1 MTASANLIKC
11 GRNVTTTPHYH
22 LSTADVRACY
32 NGQHTASYNRDGQLL
47 SINVTHPSSTGN
59 GQLNPNRPSHPSQR
73 PSHTSATPTH
83 TAAPT
88 ADVRPHK
95 DISPRQAK
103 YYTDLTRE
111 LNLPNRLN
119 TFNGWTISPE
129 LDRLK
134 ELRMTGGNPSHPH
147 ATTPAQP
154 LPADHR
160 NGNDLRA
167 PSFRAPFTPVEDGVY
182 LYQGTYFKVVTAVE
196 SGRRYAKRFD
206 TQTKK
211 FSRAPGK
218 IRELTADMVVSPE
231 QAAKFGKLYGI
242 CCFCSRTLTDERSI
256 GVGYGPVCAEHYGLP
271 WGD

>member
-1 MTASANLIKC
+1 MTASANLVKC
-11 GRNVTTTPHYH
+11 GRNVTSTPHYH
-22 LSTADVRACY
+22 RSTADVRACY

-59 GQLNPNRPSHPSQR
+59 GHLNPNRPTHPEQR
-73 PSHTSATPTH
+73 PSHPSATPTH
-83 TAAPT
+83 L
-88 ADVRPHK
+88 PHK

-103 YYTDLTRE
+103 YYTDLTE
-111 LNLPNRLN
+111 ALNLPNRLH

-134 ELRMTGGNPSHPH
+134 ALR
-147 ATTPAQP
+147 AAQP
-154 LPADHR
+154 KPQPTLPADR
-160 NGNDLRA
+160 SNGNDLRA

-182 LYQGTYFKVVTAVE
+182 LYAGTYFKVVTAVE

-211 FSRAPGK
+211 FHRAPGK

-231 QAAKFGKLYGI
+231 QAARFGKLYGI

-271 WGD
+271 WG